1 MRVQLFRTLQTLFIC
16 TALCP
21 PSWAQDGSTVL
32 KSEKHTFRVATM
44 VTGLVNPWS
53 VAFLP
58 DGRMLVTELA
68 GRLRL
73 VGQGFQLDPK
83 PIEGLPELVA
93 QGQGGAA
100 TPAVDDGRSLLA
112 IINDAASAHGIA
124 AGLKRVTP
132 LSERNLTL
140 GFEDVAYAGVMQWLQ
155 EMVAQRGARIERLSM
170 ERRDKPGIVTTE
182 MTLTFP

>member
-1 MRVQLFRTLQTLFIC
+1 MKALQG
-16 TALCP
+16 
-21 PSWAQDGSTVL
+21 WW
-32 KSEKHTFRVATM
+32 R
-44 VTGLVNPWS
+44 GLVQREKLLVLLGGGALLACLYYLLVLEPLTQRVERLAKS
-53 VAFLP
+53 VRAESETLTWLEAQ
-58 DGRMLVTELA
+58 RA
-68 GRLRL
+68 
-73 VGQGFQLDPK
+73 
-83 PIEGLPELVA
+83 VA
-93 QGQGGAA
+93 QGPGGAA
-100 TPAVDDGRSLLA
+100 TPVVDDGRSLLA

-155 EMVAQRGARIERLSM
+155 EMVAQRGARIERLNM